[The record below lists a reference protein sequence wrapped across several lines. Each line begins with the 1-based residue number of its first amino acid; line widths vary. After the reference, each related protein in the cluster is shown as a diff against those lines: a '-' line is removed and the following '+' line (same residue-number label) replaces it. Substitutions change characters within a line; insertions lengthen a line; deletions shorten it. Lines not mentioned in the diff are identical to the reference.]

1 MLFFRVNRLRGRHG
15 RKKHTTIQGI
25 CQRHRQEGGGRSPQ
39 PLRISAQG
47 RLRLGKTRIGEG
59 SPEVRQAA
67 AVFFLFFV
75 RQSQLTKSCTFS
87 NLHRVHLEIMP
98 CFLYRMMV
106 IHPDEKTEDEKTKNG
121 AAFTQW
127 DRKSQNEP

>member
-1 MLFFRVNRLRGRHG
+1 MAEQ
-15 RKKHTTIQGI
+15 KHTTIQRI

-39 PLRISAQG
+39 SLRISAQG
-47 RLRLGKTRIGEG
+47 WLRLGKTRIGEG

-67 AVFFLFFV
+67 AAFFLLFV
-75 RQSQLTKSCTFS
+75 WQSQLTKSCTFS
-87 NLHRVHLEIMP
+87 NLLLVHLEIMP

-106 IHPDEKTEDEKTKNG
+106 IHPDEKTEDEKAKNG